1 MIRRIIG
8 IGIYILIFIFLF
20 VFSILYIGLKDALIA
35 WGITFLFVVVAAIA
49 AYDFAVLKAQIKY
62 RKGDDMSLTT
72 RHYFIEREEVIDDI
86 KLLQEKEIE
95 FWVMVQKRIEPPLLL
110 PSI

>member
-49 AYDFAVLKAQIKY
+49 AY
-62 RKGDDMSLTT
+62 
-72 RHYFIEREEVIDDI
+72 
-86 KLLQEKEIE
+86 LLCN
-95 FWVMVQKRIEPPLLL
+95 
-110 PSI
+110 

>member
-35 WGITFLFVVVAAIA
+35 WGITLLFVVVSAIA
-49 AYDFAVLKAQIKY
+49 AY
-62 RKGDDMSLTT
+62 
-72 RHYFIEREEVIDDI
+72 
-86 KLLQEKEIE
+86 LLCN
-95 FWVMVQKRIEPPLLL
+95 
-110 PSI
+110 